1 MSTFSFETS
10 GDIGWINNSVWN
22 RLKLLICKY
31 VSLLKGTPKK
41 TQTVKKKKMNK
52 QIDNHIMNAM
62 RNPEWAEQVKV
73 GVWLE
78 SSTDI
83 KSSQTIK
90 SFQPCATL
98 LAVEKRQREL
108 DWLTRREI
116 KHGFKNF
123 IKNKKVRISFA

>member
-1 MSTFSFETS
+1 MLVYWK
-10 GDIGWINNSVWN
+10 G
-22 RLKLLICKY
+22 RQRKHKLW
-31 VSLLKGTPKK
+31 
-41 TQTVKKKKMNK
+41 KKKKMNK

-73 GVWLE
+73 GLWLE

-90 SFQPCATL
+90 IFQPCATL

-116 KHGFKNF
+116 KHGFKNL
-123 IKNKKVRISFA
+123 IKNKKVRTSFA